1 MVITRKISIYILGDK
16 EEKQRVYDKLYKH
29 IDAGYRIANMTA
41 SHLFMLDNTTP
52 YLSEEDRENLT
63 YLGCKGQVAT
73 KTNAP
78 YVVASEQYK
87 GEVNTSMICCL
98 QQEVR
103 KNYQADRK
111 NGMFNR
117 SLRSYKSNM
126 PIPFKAIQYKL
137 YKSIRVT
144 DDGKEREDI
153 NFTLLGI
160 TFAMNFGRDRSN
172 NRVIVERVMDG
183 TYKMCTSSIQKDGN
197 KLYLYL
203 CVDIPKQEVKLTEDK
218 RLYAT
223 LGVMNPIICS
233 TTDTLAKVWEIG
245 TKEEFYHRRKQI
257 QEAIR
262 RCQIANRYAVGGK
275 GRKRKCQALDRYHD
289 KEKNYVDTKLHTY
302 SRMLI
307 DIAIKH
313 KCSELVL
320 MKQTEREEASKDD
333 QLVLRNWSYY
343 GLKEK
348 IKYKADMAGIKLITL

>member
-1 MVITRKISIYILGDK
+1 MIITRKIQIAIIGTP
-16 EEKQRVYDKLYKH
+16 EEKQSGYDKLYKH
-29 IDAGYRIANMTA
+29 INAAYKVANMTA

-52 YLSEEDRENLT
+52 YLSDEDRESLT
-63 YLGCKGQVAT
+63 YLGCKGQAAT
-73 KTNAP
+73 KANAP

-87 GEVNTSMICCL
+87 GEVDMNMICCL

-111 NGMFNR
+111 GGMYNR
-117 SLRSYKSNM
+117 SLRSYKANM
-126 PIPFKAIQYKL
+126 PIPFKASQYKI
-137 YKSIRVT
+137 YKSINVS
-144 DDGKEREDI
+144 DDGNEHENI
-153 NFTLLGI
+153 NFTLIGV
-160 TFAMNFGRDRSN
+160 TFAMLFGRDRSG

-183 TYKMCTSSIQKDGN
+183 TYKMATSSIQSDSK
-197 KLYLYL
+197 KLFLYLY
-203 CVDIPKQEVKLTEDK
+203 VDIPKEKVKLTEGK

-233 TTDTLAKVWEIG
+233 TTDKFARVWEIG
-245 TKEEFYHRRKQI
+245 TKDEFYHRRKQI

-262 RCQIANRYAVGGK
+262 RCQIANRYTVGGK

-302 SRMLI
+302 SRMLV

-320 MKQTEREEASKDD
+320 MKQTEREETAKDD